1 MIRISAY
8 LLSSAIG
15 SVIMFP
21 QLIMFFFSFFYS
33 CACHRAR
40 PIPTTRS
47 LRRICR
53 WTMNVKRSAGR
64 PNAWPWPNSTRPEW
78 VPFFFFCCAAKPTG
92 IENNFLLSLSLP
104 HSPFFFFFLPPP
116 RRAASG
122 WRRDFCSFLPMILL
136 LLLSFSF
143 CVCLCCEVAE
153 AFHSSCLHLSP
164 CCRWFLGPLRRGVFW
179 VVVDEAHV

>member
-78 VPFFFFCCAAKPTG
+78 VPFFFFFVALLNPPELKTTSSFLSHCLIPPSSSSSCLLLGELHPDDVG
-92 IENNFLLSLSLP
+92 IFALFSQWF
-104 HSPFFFFFLPPP
+104 FFFFFL
-116 RRAASG
+116 
-122 WRRDFCSFLPMILL
+122 FL
-136 LLLSFSF
+136 FV
-143 CVCLCCEVAE
+143 CVC
-153 AFHSSCLHLSP
+153 
-164 CCRWFLGPLRRGVFW
+164 
-179 VVVDEAHV
+179 VVK